1 MTDIFNQ
8 TVNELVSIGVTSPR
22 LEARMIFSF
31 LLQQS
36 QATIDYKCNLSPT
49 QQEHLAQIIYRRR
62 NHEPLD
68 KIIGS
73 RDFYKNTFI
82 VNDKVLSP
90 RPDSEI
96 LVEETIKIAQK
107 TNADTILELGVG
119 SGCLILSILSE
130 CPQLLGWGIDK
141 SADAL
146 SIAKQNAENLNLDE
160 RISLEQG
167 DYFVPNLP
175 KKKFSIII
183 SNPPYIATEEIETLS
198 PEVKLFDPIMAL
210 DGGADGLEHY
220 RQIAAI
226 ISDYMQ
232 PEGHI
237 LLEVGQGQAN
247 DVKDIFIGQGFIHQ
261 NTICDLSG
269 IKRCIIFKK

>member
-1 MTDIFNQ
+1 
-8 TVNELVSIGVTSPR
+8 
-22 LEARMIFSF
+22 MIFSF

>member
-1 MTDIFNQ
+1 MTDIFTQ
-8 TVNELVSIGVTSPR
+8 TINDLIDIGVPSPR
-22 LEARMIFSF
+22 LEARMIFSH
-31 LLQQS
+31 LLQQPTS
-36 QATIDYKCNLSPT
+36 SIDYKCSLSNK
-49 QQEHLAQIIYRRR
+49 QQEQLESVLSRRR
-62 NHEPLD
+62 NREPLD
-68 KIIGS
+68 KILGY

-146 SIAKQNAENLNLDE
+146 SIAKQNAAKLSLSE
-160 RISLEQG
+160 RITLEQG
-167 DYFVPNLP
+167 DYFSQSLP
-175 KKKFSIII
+175 QKKFSLII
-183 SNPPYIATEEIETLS
+183 SNPPYIATDEIKTLS
-198 PEVKLFDPIMAL
+198 PEVKLYDPTIAL
-210 DGGADGLEHY
+210 DGGADGLFHY
-220 RQIAAI
+220 RQIASI
-226 ISDYMQ
+226 IGAYMQ
-232 PEGHI
+232 KNGHI
-237 LLEVGQGQAN
+237 LLEIGQGQAE
-247 DVKDIFIGQGFIHQ
+247 DVKKIFISCGFEHKA
-261 NTICDLSG
+261 TACDLAG